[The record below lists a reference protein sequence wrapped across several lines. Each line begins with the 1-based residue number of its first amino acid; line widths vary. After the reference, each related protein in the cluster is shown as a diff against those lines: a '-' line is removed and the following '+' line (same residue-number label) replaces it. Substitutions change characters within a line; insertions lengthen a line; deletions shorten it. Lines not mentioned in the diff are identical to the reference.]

1 MKLKHYANIGTAKS
15 GSTWLF
21 ENLLKSNAIDYNK
34 EKEIKYNI
42 FLNEK
47 NYTEYFKKFNFS
59 LNFQVASWGIDLR
72 QISFIKRHS
81 THCSIILRNP
91 YQFLDS
97 FYNFI
102 KVTETDG
109 DSFVESIADHIRYA
123 DMLKRWHDHDNFK
136 IFYYDHMCSN
146 SQNYL
151 NSVTDYLNIDRLIA
165 LGAINKTSYIK
176 NINLN
181 HFSINQIEQE
191 ITKLEDFLQK
201 DFSHWRK
208 K

>member
-91 YQFLDS
+91 YQFVDS

-151 NSVTDYLNIDRLIA
+151 NSVTDF
-165 LGAINKTSYIK
+165 IK
-176 NINLN
+176 NNWKHNLPPPPWARIA
-181 HFSINQIEQE
+181 S
-191 ITKLEDFLQK
+191 
-201 DFSHWRK
+201 
-208 K
+208 